1 MKKIV
6 LCSLIAV
13 VAFGAV
19 CTDNNAFGGDV
30 NSACYAVKGTY
41 LCPVVPPVPHS
52 YCGGKTAAKWVAGIY
67 GLGTGA
73 AVGTAAGSIFGLFG
87 AGAGA
92 VAGGYAGAKL
102 GGKIGTNYSANEY
115 IYFEDGSC
123 LECDSHNV
131 CEDFECPNRTVVTNG
146 TKAYMCHVEASGD
159 YWQEYDIPICSDSE
173 RNIDPKKEYKTY
185 LKDNVTNN
193 GKRVKNGVL
202 VFSGSVCVYTEEVC
216 PECNGGGAKTEPVK
230 SETKMCNFDG
240 KKVSLGYCEQS
251 KDCQRAT
258 LADTKTGEVCKRCCG
273 ENSKGQMENKYLIT
287 KCPSGKNGIG
297 FKDAEK
303 TFKPKEIYNGSYRVC
318 EEKKN
323 SCKELYAGYPERIKC
338 CEAGKAT
345 KWTGSVSSG
354 TCSCVDKT
362 KEWKD
367 GKCIKKSD
375 ATCEE
380 MYKGNEVAIAC
391 CNNSDSSWNS
401 DLKECECNEENKN
414 WKYDEKTKTGK
425 CIDNGS
431 VSPSITCTEA
441 NCKITINQTIRC
453 FNNGNYFNST
463 ENYSVCKEDLDA
475 LRLDCNG
482 LKTRVNA
489 CQNTDCIRGLL
500 TRIEAFD
507 ELIAK
512 VCNSSGA
519 PTPVVVPDN
528 SAKIAAAKQI
538 VSSFFGSAE
547 SNKSVW
553 KDAQG
558 NFNTARLASD
568 LTAGV
573 VLGTVGG
580 VVSGV
585 VIKKKQVEKGFD
597 ALHCAVGGQTVA
609 DWGDTFN
616 VGLRR

>member
-6 LCSLIAV
+6 LFSLM
-13 VAFGAV
+13 V
-19 CTDNNAFGGDV
+19 CLGISDFAYAENCQVSLLFKPGNNNWNASSNEYLFKTQAEFAKATNSGWVYECDNSQCPD
-30 NSACYAVKGTY
+30 GTY
-41 LCPVVPPVPHS
+41 VEM
-52 YCGGKTAAKWVAGIY
+52 
-67 GLGTGA
+67 GA
-73 AVGTAAGSIFGLFG
+73 NHVFEGRTVYDRAYYKC
-87 AGAGA
+87 
-92 VAGGYAGAKL
+92 VAGGWSNDHWEKVSSVSGLTKCTKGYWMYSSSATDAEADEYLFDELDDYKNV
-102 GGKIGTNYSANEY
+102 KATNYAQVY
-115 IYFEDGSC
+115 
-123 LECDSHNV
+123 ECDISV
-131 CEDFECPNRTVVTNG
+131 CGNGTVVTMPKGHYFKGEEIQSQRTYKCVLSG
-146 TKAYMCHVEASGD
+146 TDDFWM
-159 YWQEYDIPICSDSE
+159 DITD
-173 RNIDPKKEYKTY
+173 D
-185 LKDNVTNN
+185 
-193 GKRVKNGVL
+193 
-202 VFSGSVCVYTEEVC
+202 C
-216 PECNGGGAKTEPVK
+216 PDCNGGAAKTEPAK
-230 SETKMCNFDG
+230 PETKMCKIQG
-240 KKVSLGYCEQS
+240 KSVNLGECVEDLNCS
-251 KDCQRAT
+251 SASET
-258 LADTKTGEVCKRCCG
+258 VASDTKTGNICKACCAT
-273 ENSKGQMENKYLIT
+273 NSKGDLVEKWLIT
-287 KCPSGKNGIG
+287 KCPSGKTGVK

-303 TFKPKEIYNGSYRVC
+303 NWTPSSIFENPVAYRVC
-318 EEKKN
+318 EEKKK

-354 TCSCVDKT
+354 TCSCVDKS

-401 DLKECECNEENKN
+401 DSKECVCNEENKE
-414 WKYDEKTKTGK
+414 WKYDEKTKKGECVAKTAP
-425 CIDNGS
+425 
-431 VSPSITCTEA
+431 VSPSTTCTETD
-441 NCKITINQTIRC
+441 CKITINQTIRC

-463 ENYSVCKEDLDA
+463 ENYSVCKEDLDV

-482 LKTRVNA
+482 LKTRVNT
-489 CQNTDCIRGLL
+489 CQNTDCIRDLL
-500 TRIEAFD
+500 TRIDAFD
-507 ELIAK
+507 ELIKK
-512 VCNSSGA
+512 VCKDSTN
-519 PTPVVVPDN
+519 PVYVPDN
-528 SAKIAAAKQI
+528 YAKIAAAKQT

-585 VIKKKQVEKGFD
+585 VIKKKQIEKGFD

>member
-1 MKKIV
+1 MKKIFLFSLMV
-6 LCSLIAV
+6 CFVGVGDLFAAFTYDCEVQSIAALSKKRSNEFLFPTNADYKDSNGRALVCGHRSTKGCDNGTVVVVAGNHWWKKKQSDYMKVYRCSTGGGNAWADVGYTALKECSADQRKTWTKIGEINNQKILCSSSL
-13 VAFGAV
+13 
-19 CTDNNAFGGDV
+19 V
-30 NSACYAVKGTY
+30 NTFYR
-41 LCPVVPPVPHS
+41 
-52 YCGGKTAAKWVAGIY
+52 
-67 GLGTGA
+67 
-73 AVGTAAGSIFGLFG
+73 
-87 AGAGA
+87 
-92 VAGGYAGAKL
+92 GGYCKNACF
-102 GGKIGTNYSANEY
+102 T
-115 IYFEDGSC
+115 
-123 LECDSHNV
+123 
-131 CEDFECPNRTVVTNG
+131 
-146 TKAYMCHVEASGD
+146 
-159 YWQEYDIPICSDSE
+159 SD
-173 RNIDPKKEYKTY
+173 
-185 LKDNVTNN
+185 
-193 GKRVKNGVL
+193 
-202 VFSGSVCVYTEEVC
+202 C
-216 PECNGGGAKTEPVK
+216 PECDGGAAKTEPVK

-240 KKVSLGYCEQS
+240 KKVNLGYCEQN

-258 LADTKTGEVCKRCCG
+258 LADTKTGKVCKRCCG

-287 KCPSGKNGIG
+287 QCPSGKNGIG

-303 TFKPKEIYNGSYRVC
+303 TFKPKDIYNGSYRVC

-323 SCKELYAGYPERIKC
+323 SCKESRKTE
-338 CEAGKAT
+338 EGKACCDFSAKIAYWDSKT
-345 KWTGSVSSG
+345 QDCICTDKNASFEKVNGKWQ
-354 TCSCVDKT
+354 CVPKAGACDSLRDNPEAYACCNDGYKW
-362 KEWKD
+362 ED
-367 GKCIKKSD
+367 GKCEGCRDGQHWYWS
-375 ATCEE
+375 AAQG
-380 MYKGNEVAIAC
+380 KGM
-391 CNNSDSSWNS
+391 
-401 DLKECECNEENKN
+401 
-414 WKYDEKTKTGK
+414 

-431 VSPSITCTEA
+431 VSPSTTCTETD
-441 NCKITINQTIRC
+441 CKITINQTIRC

-500 TRIEAFD
+500 TRIDAFD

-512 VCNSSGA
+512 VCKPSGA
-519 PTPVVVPDN
+519 PTPVFVPDN

-553 KDAQG
+553 KDAEG